1 MPNTLALIAVQRQTA
16 ASRSTRSWMRGQ
28 QGVFGGVPKT
38 TLSKFFNTLAQ
49 TPSLRASLGHV
60 ALSGG
65 LGLGLG
71 FGGGCLGV
79 FGGGG
84 QAGVWF
90 ELTIVKKRRFRERS
104 KAQILTAFEAI
115 CVTKRNYQDP

>member
-1 MPNTLALIAVQRQTA
+1 MPNTFALIAVQRQTA

-38 TLSKFFNTLAQ
+38 MLSKFFNTLAQ

-60 ALSGG
+60 ALAGG

-71 FGGGCLGV
+71 FGGGGK
-79 FGGGG
+79 
-84 QAGVWF
+84 AGVWF

-104 KAQILTAFEAI
+104 KSQILTALEAI
-115 CVTKRNYQDP
+115 CVTKRNYQLP